1 MKKLLLILSLAVYS
15 IAAQLNTGEKIPT
28 FSINDQF
35 EKAQMI
41 PTTTKTII
49 VAGSKDA
56 SDVIKE
62 YLLSLEGDSLT
73 KNDAVYIADISGM
86 PSLITK
92 FFALP
97 KMKKYPFKI
106 LLLDETNNTKFLMQ
120 EDKITI
126 YEVENQLVKDVKYIT
141 TKEELAAYVK

>member
-35 EKAQMI
+35 EKAQII
-41 PTTTKTII
+41 PSSTKTII
-49 VAGSKDA
+49 VAGNKDA
-56 SDVIKE
+56 SDTIKD
-62 YLLSLEGDSLT
+62 YLLSIEGDSLS
-73 KNDAVYIADISGM
+73 KNNAVYIADISGM

-106 LLLDETNNTKFLMQ
+106 LLLDDTNKDKFLMQ

-126 YEVENQLVKDVKYIT
+126 YEVEDQLVKEVKYIT
-141 TKEELAAYVK
+141 TKEELAAYIK

>member
-35 EKAQMI
+35 EKAQVI
-41 PTTTKTII
+41 PSTTKTII

-62 YLLSLEGDSLT
+62 YLLGLEGDSLT
-73 KNDAVYIADISGM
+73 KNNAVYIADISGM

-106 LLLDETNNTKFLMQ
+106 FLLDETNNDKFLMQ

-126 YEVENQLVKDVKYIT
+126 YEVEDQLIKDVKYIA
-141 TKEELAAYVK
+141 TKEELATYIK

>member
-35 EKAQMI
+35 EKAQII
-41 PTTTKTII
+41 PSNTKTII

-56 SDVIKE
+56 SDVIKD
-62 YLLSLEGDSLT
+62 YLLSLEGDSLA

-120 EDKITI
+120 ENKITI
-126 YEVENQLVKDVKYIT
+126 YEVENQLIKDVKYIS
-141 TKEELAAYVK
+141 TKEELATYVK